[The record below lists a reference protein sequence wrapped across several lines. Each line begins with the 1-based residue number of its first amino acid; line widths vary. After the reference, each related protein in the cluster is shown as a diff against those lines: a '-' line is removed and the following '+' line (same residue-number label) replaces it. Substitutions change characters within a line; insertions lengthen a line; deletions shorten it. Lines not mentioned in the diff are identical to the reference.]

1 MALACKG
8 GSHGGRTQAYAL
20 GMSGGH
26 QNTHDDDWQPAT
38 SAPGELYTPEGQIRM
53 TEAFWRGLTRGDPR
67 NRSYRRDMM
76 RSAAMVI
83 AMAIALV
90 VVIALVSAV
99 L

>member
-1 MALACKG
+1 MALACRG
-8 GSHGGRTQAYAL
+8 GSYGGRTLAYAL
-20 GMSGGH
+20 SMSGGH
-26 QNTHDDDWQPAT
+26 QNTHDDWQPAT

-83 AMAIALV
+83 AMAIAVV